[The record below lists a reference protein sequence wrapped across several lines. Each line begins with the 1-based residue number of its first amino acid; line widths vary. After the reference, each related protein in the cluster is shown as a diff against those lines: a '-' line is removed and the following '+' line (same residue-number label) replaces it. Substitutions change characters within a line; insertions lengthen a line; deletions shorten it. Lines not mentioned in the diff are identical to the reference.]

1 LAART
6 TTRHGVPLTTAE
18 DKTRLYELVLDNGCS
33 ASPYVW
39 RIRYALAHKGLSCET
54 VPLGF
59 TEISRSFR
67 DGFKTV
73 PVLEHGDSML
83 AESWDIAEHLDRAF
97 PGRPALFS
105 SPAEQAMVRLT
116 DAWFSAEIVR
126 KMFFIYVLDI
136 HDAARPEDRGY
147 FRRSRE
153 ERLKGKT
160 LEEAVSD
167 RESRL
172 PALRHSLTPLRTHLA
187 RFPYLGGRAPNYADY
202 IALGVFLWVASVST
216 LPMLAHDDT
225 LRSWVDRGFDLY
237 GGLGRDPRMH
247 ALFE

>member
-1 LAART
+1 M
-6 TTRHGVPLTTAE
+6 PLTAAE
-18 DKTRLYELVLDNGCS
+18 DKTRLYELVLGNGCS

-59 TEISRSFR
+59 TEISRSFNGR
-67 DGFKTV
+67 FKTV

-97 PGRPALFS
+97 PGRPALFAG
-105 SPAEQAMVRLT
+105 PAEHAMVRLT
-116 DAWFSAEIVR
+116 DAWFSAEIMR
-126 KMFFIYVLDI
+126 KMFFVYVLDV
-136 HDAARPEDRGY
+136 HNAARPEDRAY
-147 FRRSRE
+147 FRRTRE

-160 LEEAVSD
+160 LEEATAD
-167 RESRL
+167 RTTRL
-172 PALRHSLTPLRTHLA
+172 PALRDALTPLRAHLS
-187 RFPYLGGRAPNYADY
+187 RFPYLGGEAPNYADY
-202 IALGVFLWVASVST
+202 IALGALLWVASVST